1 MNIVQPEP
9 IDTEIV
15 RDIAADMRG
24 ELDRVQE
31 QMAELTREHR
41 RAQTLNRIFVVDP
54 LTRDRFNPLHAN
66 IDQFAGKLA
75 ELQEE
80 ERLLTRWLD
89 RCRDL
94 LERKAA
100 WAPPA
105 LPGARRGEKR
115 WRREGRFRSRAI
127 LSRGR
132 GAVGGKRA
140 GSRYLRLRRRHAA
153 PACCRSNV
161 GRSVQARRP
170 ARFERR
176 VHHSG
181 SRCAWLAFD
190 AGAFPCRGADAGP

>member
-41 RAQTLNRIFVVDP
+41 RAQTLKRIFGVDP
-54 LTRDRFNPLHAN
+54 LTRDRFNHLHAN
-66 IDQFAGKLA
+66 IDQFPGKLA

-100 WAPPA
+100 
-105 LPGARRGEKR
+105 
-115 WRREGRFRSRAI
+115 
-127 LSRGR
+127 
-132 GAVGGKRA
+132 
-140 GSRYLRLRRRHAA
+140 
-153 PACCRSNV
+153 
-161 GRSVQARRP
+161 
-170 ARFERR
+170 
-176 VHHSG
+176 
-181 SRCAWLAFD
+181 
-190 AGAFPCRGADAGP
+190 

>member
-41 RAQTLNRIFVVDP
+41 RAQTLKRIFGVDP
-54 LTRDRFNPLHAN
+54 LTRDRFNHLHAN
-66 IDQFAGKLA
+66 IDQYPGKMA

-100 WAPPA
+100 
-105 LPGARRGEKR
+105 
-115 WRREGRFRSRAI
+115 
-127 LSRGR
+127 
-132 GAVGGKRA
+132 
-140 GSRYLRLRRRHAA
+140 
-153 PACCRSNV
+153 
-161 GRSVQARRP
+161 
-170 ARFERR
+170 
-176 VHHSG
+176 
-181 SRCAWLAFD
+181 
-190 AGAFPCRGADAGP
+190 